1 MTNQHGDFIWYELMT
16 TDADAA
22 QTFYGGLVGWRF
34 RDAGQS
40 GMDYRLFA
48 KDGPD
53 VGGLLPLTAEMQ
65 ENGARPLWAGYIV
78 VDDVDASAE
87 AIAKA
92 GGDILMQPRDIP
104 NVGRFAFVKDPQGAP
119 FYIMHGSSDQPSES
133 FAPHTPR
140 EGHCAWNELAT
151 SDPAGAKTFYG
162 DMFGWVKADSMDMGP
177 MGEYDMM
184 KNGAD
189 RDFMFGGLMKK
200 PDEMPV
206 SLWSFYFRVPSIDTA
221 VAYVKDHGGQV
232 VMGPMEIPG
241 GEFSLNGVDPQG
253 ASFGLVGKT

>member
-1 MTNQHGDFIWYELMT
+1 MTNEHGDFIWYELMT

-22 QTFYGGLVGWRF
+22 QDFYGGLVGWHF
-34 RDAGQS
+34 NDAGQP

-48 KDGPD
+48 KKESV
-53 VGGLLPLTAEMQ
+53 VGGLMSLTAEMQ
-65 ENGARPLWAGYIV
+65 ANGARPLWAGYV
-78 VDDVDASAE
+78 GVDDVDASAE

-92 GGDILMQPRDIP
+92 GGAILMPPRDIP
-104 NVGRFAFVKDPQGAP
+104 DVGRFAFVQDPQGAP
-119 FYIMHGSSDQPSES
+119 FYIMRGTSDQASES
-133 FAPHTPR
+133 FATHTPR

-151 SDPAGAKTFYG
+151 SDPTAAKTFYG
-162 DMFGWVKADSMDMGP
+162 EIFGWVKSDSMDMGP
-177 MGEYDMM
+177 MGTYEMM

-200 PDEMPV
+200 PDDMPV
-206 SLWSFYFRVPSIDTA
+206 SLWSYYFRVLSIDEA
-221 VAYVKDHGGQV
+221 AAYVTAHGGQV

-253 ASFGLVGKT
+253 AFFGLVGKK